1 MQAFSVNFPGRGWFP
16 PALLPSPLTRNSR
29 NRRRGSQLPSAH
41 EDAAS
46 APIFQWH
53 SLTSIHTNISAMFSL
68 TTLRSVGGRLND
80 ESEKMSSGLRVK
92 TAADNAAYWSIST
105 SMRSDVKAKNAV
117 SDSVGLAQGV
127 VDTAYA
133 GMENVLESFVEIR
146 NLVITASDMPQ
157 PGFKDVVK
165 PTFSLDPDYAK
176 SDVYKIDQRIQQ
188 LQDQAKAAM
197 LSASFSGVN
206 LLYHGKN
213 EADKASQQV
222 FTFTTGY
229 SDGKVQTLN
238 IKAMDTLLLNDDFGS
253 YPTTFPGE
261 FNPER
266 TLFDGSDIID
276 APGSFTPASIY
287 WYNIPVSNPVTGDPE
302 AYPVDQTYILQSIE
316 NHVVRHGSDRKGLYS
331 NLLASID
338 PKIQKLTSKM
348 AYVGTVQK
356 SLEIYDEI
364 NDKMIDIAT
373 SGIGRLVDADMETTA
388 SKLRA
393 LQTKQQ
399 LAIQSLAIAN
409 TAPGN
414 LMQLFQ

>member
-1 MQAFSVNFPGRGWFP
+1 MRSPADARGTMSSIITNNGAMA
-16 PALLPSPLTRNSR
+16 AL
-29 NRRRGSQLPSAH
+29 G
-41 EDAAS
+41 
-46 APIFQWH
+46 
-53 SLTSIHTNISAMFSL
+53 
-68 TTLRSVGGRLND
+68 TLRSISGRLTD
-80 ESEKMSSGLRVK
+80 TSQQMSSGLRVR

-105 SMRSDVKAKNAV
+105 TMRSDVKVMNV
-117 SDSVGLAQGV
+117 VNDSVGLAQGV

-165 PTFSLDPDYAK
+165 PTFSLDPEYAK

-197 LSASFSGVN
+197 LSSSFSGVN

-222 FTFTTGY
+222 FSFTVGY
-229 SDGKVQTLN
+229 VGGTVQTLG
-238 IKAMDTLLLNDDFGS
+238 IDAIDTLLLNDDFGS
-253 YPTTFPGE
+253 FPTTFPGE
-261 FNPER
+261 FNPEK

-287 WYNIPVSNPVTGDPE
+287 WYNIPVSNPTTGDPE
-302 AYPVDQTYILQSIE
+302 AYPVDQTYVLQSIE
-316 NHVVRHGSDRKGLYS
+316 NDVVRFGSDRKGLYS
-331 NLLASID
+331 NVVASID
-338 PKIQKLTSKM
+338 QKIQQLTSKM

-356 SLEIYDEI
+356 SLDMYEDL
-364 NDKMIDIAT
+364 NRKMIDSVT
-373 SGIGRLVDADMETTA
+373 SGVGRLVDADMETTA
-388 SKLRA
+388 SMLRA
-393 LQTKQQ
+393 LQTQQQ

-409 TAPGN
+409 AAPGN
-414 LMQLFQ
+414 LAQLFQ

>member
-1 MQAFSVNFPGRGWFP
+1 MSSIITNNGAIA
-16 PALLPSPLTRNSR
+16 AL
-29 NRRRGSQLPSAH
+29 G
-41 EDAAS
+41 
-46 APIFQWH
+46 
-53 SLTSIHTNISAMFSL
+53 
-68 TTLRSVGGRLND
+68 TLRSINGRLTHT
-80 ESEKMSSGLRVK
+80 SQQMSLGLRVA
-92 TAADNAAYWSIST
+92 TASDNAAYWSIST
-105 SMRSDVKAKNAV
+105 SMRSDVKAMNV
-117 SDSVGLAQGV
+117 VNDSVGLAQGV

-146 NLVITASDMPQ
+146 NLVITVSDMPQ

-165 PTFSLDPDYAK
+165 PTFSLDPEYAK
-176 SDVYKIDQRIQQ
+176 SGVYKIDQRIQQ

-197 LSASFSGVN
+197 LSSSFSGVN
-206 LLYHGKN
+206 LLYHGN
-213 EADKASQQV
+213 TEADKASQQV
-222 FTFTTGY
+222 FSFTVGY
-229 SDGKVQTLN
+229 AGGTVQTLGIN
-238 IKAMDTLLLNDDFGS
+238 AVDTLLLNDDFGS

-261 FNPER
+261 FNPEK

-287 WYNIPVSNPVTGDPE
+287 WYNIPVSNPTTGDPE
-302 AYPVDQTYILQSIE
+302 AYPVDQTYVLQSIE
-316 NHVVRHGSDRKGLYS
+316 NNVVRFGSVRKELYS

-338 PKIQKLTSKM
+338 EKIQKLTSKM

-356 SLEIYDEI
+356 SLEIYDE
-364 NDKMIDIAT
+364 NNNKMIDIAT

-393 LQTKQQ
+393 LQTQQQ